1 MGIIDMYVN
10 EVLMEIVI
18 VLLSTVI
25 IGAAASFY
33 MLIKCVHKQA
43 LDMKVMKKA
52 TIICY
57 RFIVKDSKRL
67 HSDKDITDI
76 EKIYK
81 DLIDES

>member
-1 MGIIDMYVN
+1 MFDVYVN
-10 EVLMEIVI
+10 EMLMEIVI
-18 VLLSTVI
+18 VLICAAI
-25 IGAAASFY
+25 IGASSALY
-33 MLIKCVHKQA
+33 VLIKCVHKQA

-67 HSDKDITDI
+67 HSKEDITDI

>member
-1 MGIIDMYVN
+1 MIEVYVN
-10 EVLMEIVI
+10 EMLMEIVI
-18 VLLSTVI
+18 VLICAAI
-25 IGAAASFY
+25 IGAASALY
-33 MLIKCVHKQA
+33 VLIKCVHKQA
-43 LDMKVMKKA
+43 VDMKVMKKA

-67 HSDKDITDI
+67 HSEEDITDI